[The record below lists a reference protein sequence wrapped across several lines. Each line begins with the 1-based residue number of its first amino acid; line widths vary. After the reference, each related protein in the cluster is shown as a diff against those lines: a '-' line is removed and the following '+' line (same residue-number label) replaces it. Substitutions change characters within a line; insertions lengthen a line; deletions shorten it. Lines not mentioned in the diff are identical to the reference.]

1 MDKKTTGIVVT
12 VATALI
18 CGCCSLFMCIMGFGT
33 ITGNGTYDLGSSG
46 GAMPPAAGYAFLCL
60 SVIAIIVPIV
70 VGFFMMRKKPEAPA
84 SNEPLPPAS

>member
-1 MDKKTTGIVVT
+1 MDKKTTAIVVT

-33 ITGNGTYDLGSSG
+33 VMGTGTYDLGGSS

-70 VGFFMMRKKPEAPA
+70 VGFFMLRKKPEDAMG
-84 SNEPLPPAS
+84 NDPLPPVS